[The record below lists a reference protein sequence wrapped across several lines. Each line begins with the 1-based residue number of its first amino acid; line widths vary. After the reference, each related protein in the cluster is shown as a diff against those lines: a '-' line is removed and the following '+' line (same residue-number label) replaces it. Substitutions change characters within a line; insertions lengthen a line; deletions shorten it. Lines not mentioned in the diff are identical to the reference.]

1 MEDEILKLY
10 FIDKLRPVDIAAKL
24 DIKIYKITRV
34 IQKDDRYINE
44 KISRKTISEEKH
56 KEFTKDYMKEKR
68 KNEQFKCKVD
78 DLVLKTMHN
87 QASMELSKR
96 NHLTDENYRK
106 WNYSAYNYNSS
117 KRRYEFDE
125 NLGRSYDVPKYIK
138 ERFC

>member
-10 FIDKLRPVDIAAKL
+10 FVDKLRPVDIAAKL
-24 DIKIYKITRV
+24 DIKLYKITRI
-34 IQKDDRYINE
+34 IQKDERYIKE
-44 KISRKTISEEKH
+44 KISRKSISEEKH
-56 KEFTKDYMKEKR
+56 KASTKDYIKRTR

-78 DLVLKTMHN
+78 DLLLKTMHN

-106 WNYSAYNYNSS
+106 WNYSAYHYNPS
-117 KRRYEFDE
+117 KRRYEFDD

-138 ERFC
+138 ERF